1 MSGTVGDSYFSRA
14 RLGSISGAAP
24 DELTG
29 PLQAPSTPGRLM
41 GRLKNF
47 GGKMTN
53 KRPAGDLSSSPV
65 SGVITTTEANAVEV

>member
-1 MSGTVGDSYFSRA
+1 
-14 RLGSISGAAP
+14 
-24 DELTG
+24 
-29 PLQAPSTPGRLM
+29 M